1 MPPGDPAVDGQLS
14 KRVGATSP
22 ESGSPR
28 NEGNYTGGTRFS
40 STQRS
45 PHTMVLPLKEIRHF
59 FLKFVNSLPF
69 ITVSLT
75 SRKS

>member
-40 STQRS
+40 STLRS
-45 PHTMVLPLKEIRHF
+45 LHTMVLPLKEIRHF
-59 FLKFVNSLPF
+59 FFNLLILFPLSQYP
-69 ITVSLT
+69 
-75 SRKS
+75 